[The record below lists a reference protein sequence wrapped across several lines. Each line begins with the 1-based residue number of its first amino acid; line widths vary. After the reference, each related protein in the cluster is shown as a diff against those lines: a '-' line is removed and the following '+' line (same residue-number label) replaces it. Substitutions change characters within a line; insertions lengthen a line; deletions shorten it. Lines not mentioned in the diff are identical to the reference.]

1 VTPTYQR
8 LSAGRR
14 EQVLDAGNGLF
25 AERGYEEVSIED
37 FANWLQAR

>member
-1 VTPTYQR
+1 MTPKYQR

-14 EQVLDAGNGLF
+14 EQILDAANGLF

-37 FANWLQAR
+37 IAS